1 LTFLCESFIIIT
13 KRESVVQS
21 FYVQIADNRK
31 ERDTVIGYEEL
42 KSNESE
48 TRDSKSAL
56 KISVGFFGSIRESVN
71 MEKDSVEITEDVS
84 LYNFLK
90 ALAEIYGECFV
101 AEIFDIKAPDELR
114 CDIMITINGTIVDA
128 ANAQQIILTQGD
140 SVQLFPVFPGGG

>member
-1 LTFLCESFIIIT
+1 MTFLCESFIIIT